1 MSKHNVE
8 FVLVTF
14 FYDLAQFYILC
25 LSIKKYHNKNHK
37 IRIVYN
43 YDSETELVAVDDFL
57 KIIKDHLS
65 NFDVEFIIKPPE
77 FNGEGWDT
85 QQLLKWYLAYTST
98 VEWQVVLDSKNFYIK
113 PFELLDTLD
122 FKEIPGFAFPKEDK
136 WIQQELDRSFKFLE
150 SYQLVPPQKYSAM
163 TPWIWN
169 TNKIKEMLDI
179 VWPNSSWKKL
189 KKLPGTEWFLYL
201 GWIGKD
207 IKYYSCQIVTGIWG
221 DCITDIGTNK
231 VMFTNASNVCFWT
244 HHRFATSINALTI
257 TESIIRESNIAT
269 DIEIAQWKYYL
280 NMNVVNN

>member
-1 MSKHNVE
+1 MSKHNIE
-8 FVLVTF
+8 FILVTF
-14 FYDLAQFYILC
+14 FYDLAQFYMLC
-25 LSIKKYHNKNHK
+25 LSIKKHHNKKYK

-43 YDSETELVAVDDFL
+43 YDNEKELVAVDDFL
-57 KIIKDHLS
+57 KIIDDHLLD
-65 NFDVEFIIKPPE
+65 FDVEFLIKPPE
-77 FNGEGWDT
+77 FDGAGWDT

-113 PFELLDTLD
+113 PFDLLDTLD
-122 FKEIPGFAFPKEDK
+122 FKEIPGFEFPDNQK

-169 TNKIKEMLDI
+169 TNKIKEMLDT

-207 IKYYSCQIVTGIWG
+207 IKYYPCQVVNGIWG
-221 DCITDIGTNK
+221 DCITDISTNK
-231 VMFTNASNVCFWT
+231 VMFTKYSNVCFWT
-244 HHRFATSINALTI
+244 HHRFATSDNALAI
-257 TESIIRESNIAT
+257 TESIITESNIAT
-269 DIEIAQWKYYL
+269 DKEIAQWQCYL
-280 NMNVVNN
+280 KDKNET